1 MKKIVLI
8 ETKSSHLHVYSD
20 VPIPRIGSV
29 LLGTIMKNIGYDVK
43 VYVEDIQE
51 VDIGEMLEADLIG
64 ISALTSTAP
73 RSYKIARIAR
83 EAGIPVV
90 LGGTHVTFEP
100 DEALDHCDYVLK
112 YEADSTFE
120 QLVHCLEDGGDVSK
134 ISGLSYWADGQK
146 VHNPIGALPTDL
158 DTLPYPEFSMI
169 EGNFTGR
176 VVSISTARGCPFD
189 CSFCSVTTFNGKN
202 VRAKSVER
210 VLDEIEYHLSRFDV
224 QYLFFADD
232 IFNYNRKRTKQI
244 LQGMIERGI
253 TPLWGAQFRHEASRD
268 SELLELM
275 RASNCERAFVGFESI
290 NQKTLDLFDKRETVQ
305 NIKDAIAAFHNHKI
319 KIHGMFVVGSDEDT
333 VDTIK
338 DTTNFIKKWDIDSA
352 QLMMLTP
359 IPGSRDY
366 VQYKTG
372 NRELLSDDWGLY
384 DGHHALHIPKNMT
397 PYELQIETM
406 KAMAEFYN
414 LRGIFKRILK
424 LDFLEAV
431 LRYRGYRLIKNWYKD
446 PINRAYVNTLK
457 ENLYEKAKQLAGI
470 EVGKKKKVIA
480 IDFSLAGQSLGQVVQ
495 TFFEEIDVKVVEAKR
510 LIGDLVESKSLLLEN
525 MKPTKIVYDLLD
537 ELKGKVDLVILPKMQ
552 DLEKVHAKIQ
562 TDIEH
567 ISHTIKSTFNNFP
580 KVIQIPEDID
590 FKELREILTKIG
602 LNFTDDLA
610 KIRRAYDLA
619 VAVA

>member
-29 LLGTIMKNIGYDVK
+29 LLGTIMKNQGYDVK

-51 VDIGEMLEADLIG
+51 VDIGEMLEADIVG

-73 RSYKIARIAR
+73 RSYRIAEIAR

-90 LGGTHVTFEP
+90 IGGTHVTFEP

-120 QLVHCLEDGGDVSK
+120 QLVHCLGDGGDVSK
-134 ISGLSYWADGQK
+134 IGGLSYWQDGEK
-146 VHNPIGALPTDL
+146 VHNPVGTLPANL
-158 DTLPYPEFSMI
+158 DDLPYPEFSMI
-169 EGNFTGR
+169 EGNFKGR

-202 VRAKSVER
+202 VRAKSVDR
-210 VLDEIEYHLSRFDV
+210 VLDEIEYHLSRFKV
-224 QYLFFADD
+224 EYLFFADD

-244 LQGMIERGI
+244 LQGMIDRSI

-268 SELLELM
+268 NELLELM
-275 RASNCERAFVGFESI
+275 RASNCDRAYVGFESI
-290 NQKTLDLFDKRETVQ
+290 NQKTLDLFGKRETVQ
-305 NIKDAIAAFHNHKI
+305 NIKEAVSAFHNHKI

-333 VDTIK
+333 VATIK
-338 DTTNFIKKWDIDSA
+338 DTTNFIKKWHIDSA

-366 VQYKTG
+366 IQYKNGT
-372 NRELLSDDWGLY
+372 RELISKDWSLY
-384 DGHHALHIPKNMT
+384 DGHHAVHVPKNMS
-397 PYELQIETM
+397 PYELQVETM
-406 KAMAEFYN
+406 KAMGKFYN
-414 LRGIFKRILK
+414 LRGIFKRLLK
-424 LDFLEAV
+424 FDFFEAV
-431 LRYRGYRLIKNWYKD
+431 LRYRGYRLIKTWYKD
-446 PINRAYVNTLK
+446 PINISYVGTLK
-457 ENLYEKAKQLAGI
+457 ENLYEKAKQL
-470 EVGKKKKVIA
+470 VGFELGKRKKVIA
-480 IDFSLAGQSLGQVVQ
+480 IDFSLAGQSLGQVVR
-495 TFFEEIDVKVVEAKR
+495 TFFEGIDVKVVEAKKN
-510 LIGDLVESKSLLLEN
+510 IDHFVESNLRLEN
-525 MKPTKIVYDLLD
+525 IKPAKVVYELLD
-537 ELKGKVDLVILPKMQ
+537 EFKGKVDLVILPKIHE
-552 DLEKVHAKIQ
+552 LGKVHSKIQ
-562 TDIEH
+562 TDLEH
-567 ISHTIKSTFNNFP
+567 ISQTIKSTIHNVP

-619 VAVA
+619 VAVV